1 MKTIIAIALLILF
14 IVFIGW
20 FGKSSTAYAGES
32 KSSVEVYMERVEPYK
47 DTILRILDEE
57 RVPREFI
64 FLCLAESGGDPDNIS
79 KAGAAGLW
87 QLMPYTANNYG
98 LAPADR
104 FDVEKSTRAAAKYI
118 RHLLDVF
125 DGDHRWAIAA
135 YNAGGHNLKR
145 ATKYH
150 KGMDFSVVKI
160 KRPAAYALA
169 QTVKGMSKLYPEYP
183 EQ

>member
-1 MKTIIAIALLILF
+1 MKTVIAVTLLILF
-14 IVFIGW
+14 IMFLGW
-20 FGKSSTAYAGES
+20 FNCGSTAYAEDK

-47 DTILRILDEE
+47 DMILRILDEE

-64 FLCLAESGGDPDNIS
+64 FLCFAESGGKIDS
-79 KAGAAGLW
+79 VSEAGAAGLW
-87 QLMPYTANNYG
+87 QLMPYTANTYG
-98 LAPADR
+98 LKAADR
-104 FDVEKSTRAAAKYI
+104 FDAEKSTRAAAKYI

-145 ATKYH
+145 ATGYH

-169 QTVKGMSKLYPEYP
+169 QTVKGMAKLYPEYP